1 MASPLRTTTD
11 ALRRSAKSAVVRSG
25 HEDQAR
31 ALLGRVRE
39 ARSSFDPAQ
48 RRVLRDEHAMRV
60 VLATA
65 LRRDG
70 NAIDVGANQGDT
82 LEMILA
88 VAPDGRHIAY
98 EPIPH
103 LAAQLTGRYPQVDVR
118 NAACSDEAGSAEFTH
133 VLNAPAMSGLRQ
145 REDLPAHAGE
155 VERFSVQLDKLDDA
169 LPDGYVPSLVKIDVE
184 GAELLVLRGAVETL
198 ARHRPYVIFE
208 HGIGGADLYGSKP
221 GEVFD
226 LLTEAKLR
234 IFDLEGD
241 GPYSRDA
248 FEAVFAEPIWNFLAA
263 PA

>member
-1 MASPLRTTTD
+1 MASPLRTATA
-11 ALRRSAKSAVVRSG
+11 ALRRSARAAIARSG
-25 HEDQAR
+25 REEQAR
-31 ALLGRVRE
+31 VLVGRMRE
-39 ARSSFDPAQ
+39 ARSAFDPSA

-88 VAPDGRHIAY
+88 VAPDGRHVAY
-98 EPIPH
+98 EPIPG
-103 LAAQLTGRYPQVDVR
+103 LAQRLAVRFPGVDVR

-145 REDLPAHAGE
+145 REDLPAHASE
-155 VERFSVQLDKLDDA
+155 VERFSVRLDKLDDA

-184 GAELLVLRGAVETL
+184 GAELLVMRGAAETL
-198 ARHRPYVIFE
+198 ARHRPFVIFE
-208 HGIGGADLYGSKP
+208 HGIGGADLYGSQP
-221 GEVFD
+221 GELFD
-226 LLTEAKLR
+226 LLDGAGLR
-234 IFDLEGD
+234 IFDLEGE
-241 GPYSRDA
+241 GPYSRDR
-248 FEAVFAEPIWNFLAA
+248 FEAVFTEPIWNFLAA

>member
-1 MASPLRTTTD
+1 MASPLHTAAD
-11 ALRRSAKSAVVRSG
+11 KLRRSARSVVVRSG
-25 HEDQAR
+25 REDEAR

-39 ARSSFDPAQ
+39 ARSAFDPAA

-70 NAIDVGANQGDT
+70 NAVDVGANQGDT

-98 EPIPH
+98 EPIPA
-103 LAAQLTGRYPQVDVR
+103 LAQRLAERYPGVDVR
-118 NAACSDEAGSAEFTH
+118 NAACSDEAGDAEFTH

-145 REDLPAHAGE
+145 REDLPAHAVE
-155 VERFSVQLDKLDDA
+155 VERIAVRLEKIDDA
-169 LPDGYVPSLVKIDVE
+169 LPEGYAPSLLKVDVE
-184 GAELLVLRGAVETL
+184 GAELLVLRGAAETL
-198 ARHRPYVIFE
+198 ARHRPFVIFE
-208 HGIGGADLYGSKP
+208 HGIGGADLYGSQP
-221 GEVFD
+221 GELWD
-226 LLTEAKLR
+226 LLDGAGLR
-234 IFDLEGD
+234 VFDLEGE
-241 GPYSRDA
+241 GPYTRDG

>member
-1 MASPLRTTTD
+1 MASPLRTT
-11 ALRRSAKSAVVRSG
+11 AGKLRRSARSVVVRSG
-25 HEDQAR
+25 REDEAR

-39 ARSSFDPAQ
+39 ARSAFDPAA

-70 NAIDVGANQGDT
+70 NAVDVGANQGDT

-88 VAPDGRHIAY
+88 VAPAGRHIAY
-98 EPIPH
+98 EPIPALAQR
-103 LAAQLTGRYPQVDVR
+103 LAARYPGVDVR

-145 REDLPAHAGE
+145 REDLPAHAAA
-155 VERFSVQLDKLDDA
+155 VERFAVTLEKLDDA
-169 LPDGYVPSLVKIDVE
+169 LPEGYVPSLLKVDVE
-184 GAELLVLRGAVETL
+184 GAELLVLRGAAETL
-198 ARHRPYVIFE
+198 ARHRPFVIFE
-208 HGIGGADLYGSKP
+208 HGIGGADVYGSQP
-221 GEVFD
+221 GELFD
-226 LLTEAKLR
+226 LLDGAGLR
-234 IFDLEGD
+234 IFDLEGE
-241 GPYSRDA
+241 GPYTRDG

>member
-1 MASPLRTTTD
+1 MASPLHSTAD
-11 ALRRSAKSAVVRSG
+11 ALRRSAKSVVARSG
-25 HEDQAR
+25 HEEQAR
-31 ALLGRVRE
+31 ALVGRVRE
-39 ARSSFDPAQ
+39 ARSSFDPAM

-88 VAPDGRHIAY
+88 VAPDGQHIAY
-98 EPIPH
+98 EPIPGLAQQ
-103 LAAQLTGRYPQVDVR
+103 LAARYPNVDVR

-145 REDLPAHAGE
+145 RADLPSHASE
-155 VERFSVQLDKLDDA
+155 VERFSVRLDKLDEA

-184 GAELLVLRGAVETL
+184 GAELLVLRGAAETL

-221 GEVFD
+221 GEVWD
-226 LLTEAKLR
+226 LLDGAQLR

-241 GPYSRDA
+241 GPYTRDR

>member
-1 MASPLRTTTD
+1 MASPLRSTTD
-11 ALRRSAKSAVVRSG
+11 TLRRSARSIVVRSG
-25 HEDQAR
+25 REEQAR
-31 ALLGRVRE
+31 AVVGRVRE
-39 ARSSFDPAQ
+39 ARSSFDPTM

-65 LRRDG
+65 LRRAG
-70 NAIDVGANQGDT
+70 NAIDVGANRGET

-98 EPIPH
+98 EPIPA
-103 LAAQLTGRYPQVDVR
+103 LAEQLAVEFPGVDVR

-145 REDLPAHAGE
+145 RADLPAHAQE
-155 VERFSVQLDKLDDA
+155 VERFTVRLDKLDEA
-169 LPDGYVPSLVKIDVE
+169 LPEGYVPSLVKIDVE

-198 ARHRPYVIFE
+198 ARHRPFVIFE
-208 HGIGGADLYGSKP
+208 HGVGGADLYGSKP
-221 GEVFD
+221 GDVWD
-226 LLTEAKLR
+226 LLDGAGLR

-241 GPYSRDA
+241 GPYTRDR
-248 FEAVFAEPIWNFLAA
+248 FEAVFTEPIWNFLAA

>member
-25 HEDQAR
+25 REEQAR
-31 ALLGRVRE
+31 ALLGHVRE
-39 ARSSFDPAQ
+39 ARSAFSPYE
-48 RRVLRDEHAMRV
+48 RRMLRDEHAMRV

-88 VAPDGRHIAY
+88 VAPEGRHVAY
-98 EPIPH
+98 EPIPG
-103 LAAQLTGRYPQVDVR
+103 LAEELVARYPGVDVR

-133 VLNAPAMSGLRQ
+133 VLDAPAMSGLRR
-145 REDLPAHAGE
+145 REDLPSDAG
-155 VERFSVQLDKLDDA
+155 VERITVRLDKLDDA
-169 LPDGYVPSLVKIDVE
+169 LPEGYVPSLVKIDVE
-184 GAELLVLRGAVETL
+184 GAELLVMRGAAETL
-198 ARHRPYVIFE
+198 ARHRPVVIFE

-221 GEVFD
+221 GELWD
-226 LLTEAKLR
+226 LLDGAGLR

-241 GPYSRDA
+241 GPYSRDQ
-248 FEAVFAEPIWNFLAA
+248 FEAVFTKPIWNFLAA

>member
-1 MASPLRTTTD
+1 MASPLRTTAD
-11 ALRRSAKSAVVRSG
+11 ALRRSARSVVTRTG

-31 ALLGRVRE
+31 LVVGRMRE
-39 ARSSFDPAQ
+39 ARSAFDPTS
-48 RRVLRDEHAMRV
+48 RRMLRDEHAMRV

-65 LRRDG
+65 LRHDG

-98 EPIPH
+98 EPIPG
-103 LAAQLTGRYPQVDVR
+103 LAQELTARYPQVDVR
-118 NAACSDEAGSAEFTH
+118 NAACSEEAGSAEFTH

-145 REDLPAHAGE
+145 REDLPAHADQ
-155 VERFSVQLDKLDDA
+155 VEQITVRLDKLDDA

-184 GAELLVLRGAVETL
+184 GAELLVMRGATETL
-198 ARHRPYVIFE
+198 ARHKPFVIFE

-226 LLTEAKLR
+226 LLNDAGLR

-241 GPYSRDA
+241 GPYTRDG
-248 FEAVFAEPIWNFLAA
+248 FEAVFTEPIWNFLAA

>member
-1 MASPLRTTTD
+1 MASPLRTTADT
-11 ALRRSAKSAVVRSG
+11 LRRSARSIVVRSG
-25 HEDQAR
+25 REQQAR
-31 ALLGRVRE
+31 AVVGRVRE
-39 ARSSFDPAQ
+39 ARSSFDPEM

-65 LRRDG
+65 LRRGG
-70 NAIDVGANQGDT
+70 NAIDVGANRGET

-98 EPIPH
+98 EPIPALAEQ
-103 LAAQLTGRYPQVDVR
+103 LAAAFPGVDVR

-145 REDLPAHAGE
+145 RADLPAHAQE
-155 VERFSVQLDKLDDA
+155 VERFAVQLDKLDDA
-169 LPDGYVPSLVKIDVE
+169 LPEGYVPSLVKIDVE
-184 GAELLVLRGAVETL
+184 GAELLVMRGAVETL
-198 ARHRPYVIFE
+198 ARHRPFVIFE

-221 GEVFD
+221 GEVWD
-226 LLTEAKLR
+226 LLDGAGLR

-241 GPYSRDA
+241 GPYSRDR
-248 FEAVFAEPIWNFLAA
+248 FEAVFTEPIWNFLAA

>member
-1 MASPLRTTTD
+1 MASPLRTTADT
-11 ALRRSAKSAVVRSG
+11 LRRSARSIAVRSG
-25 HEDQAR
+25 REEQAR
-31 ALLGRVRE
+31 TVLGRVRE
-39 ARSSFDPAQ
+39 ARSSFDPEM

-65 LRRDG
+65 LRREG
-70 NAIDVGANQGDT
+70 NAIDVGANRGEM

-98 EPIPH
+98 EPIPGLAEE
-103 LAAQLTGRYPQVDVR
+103 LAAAFPGVDVR

-145 REDLPAHAGE
+145 RADLPAHAQE
-155 VERFSVQLDKLDDA
+155 VERFAVRLDKLDEA

-184 GAELLVLRGAVETL
+184 GAELLVMRGAVETL
-198 ARHRPYVIFE
+198 ARHRPFVIFE
-208 HGIGGADLYGSKP
+208 HGVGGADLYGSKP
-221 GEVFD
+221 GEVWD
-226 LLTEAKLR
+226 LLDGAGLR

-241 GPYSRDA
+241 GPYTRDR
-248 FEAVFAEPIWNFLAA
+248 FEAVFTEPVWNFLAA